1 MLMLMSVCVQCI
13 VDVDVCV
20 CVQCIVD
27 VDVDVCVC
35 AVYS

>member
-1 MLMLMSVCVQCI
+1 MLMSVCVQCI
-13 VDVDVCV
+13 VVVDVDVCV
-20 CVQCIVD
+20 CVQCIVV